1 MQWFVE
7 KYVTLH
13 FKPFNK
19 QMNSV
24 SKGAVR
30 LERLMVITMVIT
42 FQLMHIPAFA
52 QGGLAD
58 SIGVA
63 AATPP
68 DTIPAVTPYQIPDLL
83 PDSLELDDDLIPTLQ
98 PDKIDD
104 AEGIAID
111 MMDQGV
117 SLMAEQ
123 VAPVRERRDWSKWA
137 PDPKRA
143 LWLAL
148 VIPGGGQIY
157 NRKYWKLPIFYGG
170 FVGCLYAMRWN
181 NMMYRDYSQGYM
193 DLMDGNQ
200 ETQSYNQF
208 MHLGMKIDESNKND
222 VQRYSTKF
230 KKRKDYY
237 RRYRDMSAFILI
249 GVYALSIIDAYVD
262 ASLSE
267 FDISDDLSIR
277 VAPSVIPGTSQG
289 GGTLHSS
296 AVGLSC
302 ALNF

>member
-1 MQWFVE
+1 MIARLRILILSLMALLCGKGWAQTANDSVW
-7 KYVTLH
+7 TL
-13 FKPFNK
+13 
-19 QMNSV
+19 
-24 SKGAVR
+24 
-30 LERLMVITMVIT
+30 
-42 FQLMHIPAFA
+42 
-52 QGGLAD
+52 
-58 SIGVA
+58 
-63 AATPP
+63 PP
-68 DTIPAVTPYQIPDLL
+68 DTTVVPTDDEPLFI
-83 PDSLELDDDLIPTLQ
+83 DDDYGLDEGFFMADTITMEIPQ
-98 PDKIDD
+98 NK
-104 AEGIAID
+104 
-111 MMDQGV
+111 
-117 SLMAEQ
+117 
-123 VAPVRERRDWSKWA
+123 DWSKWRPSA
-137 PDPKRA
+137 KRA
-143 LWLAL
+143 MWLAIVL
-148 VIPGGGQIY
+148 PGAGQIY

-193 DLMDGNQ
+193 DLMDGNM

-230 KKRKDYY
+230 KKRKDFY

-277 VAPSVIPGTSQG
+277 VAPSVIPGASQG
-289 GGTLHSS
+289 GGSWHSS